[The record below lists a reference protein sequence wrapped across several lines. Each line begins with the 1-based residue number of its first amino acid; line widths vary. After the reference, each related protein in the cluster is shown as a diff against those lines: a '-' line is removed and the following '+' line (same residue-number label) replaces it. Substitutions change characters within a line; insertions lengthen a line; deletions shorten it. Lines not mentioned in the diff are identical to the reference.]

1 MPGIGKDTVKK
12 TVYVPAGKA
21 GVWTDAAAV
30 AKAYGVSLSDLFLKV
45 LEEYVAEHRLQVV
58 LGQAM
63 TIQEAKR

>member
-12 TVYVPAGKA
+12 TIYVPVGKA
-21 GVWTDAAAV
+21 AVWTDAAAV

-58 LGQAM
+58 LGKAM
-63 TIQEAKR
+63 TWEEAKR